1 MRALQY
7 WRMEKF
13 MKYLVTLVIAFMFAG
28 LAVALSGAGAN
39 LGQDLARARRIHAEA
54 IGIDSHIDTIQ
65 RTLNGGEDISKRT
78 AGGHVDLP
86 RLRESGMRAP
96 FFALYIP
103 TYFKG
108 SEAVRRTLQLRD
120 AMQRVLDA
128 HPDQIELALTAAD
141 VERIVKAGKV
151 SAVLTIESGHA
162 IADDLAVLRM
172 FFKLGVRSMTLT
184 HFRNTNWA
192 DSSTDI
198 PQHNGLSEFGREVVR
213 EMNRIGM
220 IVDISHVSDKTFYD
234 TMAITTKPVIASHS
248 SCRALVDVPR
258 NMTDDMIRALAK
270 NGGVIGIN
278 FGGSFLSQKD
288 VDASRRNFATRAAI
302 EPNLI
307 GKALDEFAAK
317 DYLATYSVMKPN
329 QATIEDAVAH
339 IDHVVKLV
347 GVDHVGIGSDWDGIS
362 TVPAGLEDVSK
373 MPALTARLLQRGYSE
388 SDVKKILGGNFLRVM
403 RQAIGR

>member
-1 MRALQY
+1 MRKSITIFTALII
-7 WRMEKF
+7 
-13 MKYLVTLVIAFMFAG
+13 LG
-28 LAVALSGAGAN
+28 LALALSGAPAIGN
-39 LGQDLARARRIHAEA
+39 QDPLARARRIHAEA

-65 RTLNGGEDISKRT
+65 RALNGGEDISKRT

-96 FFALYIP
+96 FFALYVP
-103 TYFKG
+103 TYYKG

-120 AMQRVLDA
+120 AMQRVFDA
-128 HPDQIELALTAAD
+128 HTDQIEPALTAAD

-172 FFKLGVRSMTLT
+172 FHRLGVRSMTLT
-184 HFRNTNWA
+184 HFRNNNWG
-192 DSSTDI
+192 DSSTDN
-198 PQHNGLSEFGREVVR
+198 PQHNGLTDFGRQVVR

-234 TMAITTKPVIASHS
+234 TIAVTSKPVIASHS

-258 NMTDDMIRALAK
+258 NMTDEMIRALAK

-278 FGGSFLSQKD
+278 FGASFLSQKD
-288 VDASRRNFATRAAI
+288 VEASRRGFAARAAV
-302 EPNLI
+302 EPNLT
-307 GKALDEFAAK
+307 GKALDEFALK
-317 DYLATYSVMKPN
+317 DYLDTYSVMKPN

-339 IDHVVKLV
+339 IDHVVKLA
-347 GVDHVGIGSDWDGIS
+347 GIDHVGIGSDWDGIS

-373 MPALTARLLQRGYSE
+373 MPALTALLLQRGYSE
-388 SDVKKILGGNFLRVM
+388 GDVKKILGGNFLRVM
-403 RQAIGR
+403 RQVIGR